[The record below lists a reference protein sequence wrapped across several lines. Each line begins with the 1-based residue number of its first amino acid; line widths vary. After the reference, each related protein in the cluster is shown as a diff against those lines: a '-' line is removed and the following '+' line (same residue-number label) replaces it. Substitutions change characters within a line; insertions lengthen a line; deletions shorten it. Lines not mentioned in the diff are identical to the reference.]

1 MTEKLKL
8 TEKNITELK
17 NQVRNYEDR
26 ITELTGMITDNH
38 STETRIISNVLRDHG
53 KYTKPED
60 MLAGIQDEIIQIIK
74 VEASTENLPTEFKQI
89 LLGTIELI
97 VKPQTKETY
106 ATVVN
111 KEEFTVVGKKGKTNE
126 PKTKMTTLRK

>member
-26 ITELTGMITDNH
+26 ITELTGMINDNH

>member
-1 MTEKLKL
+1 MTEKMKL

-26 ITELTGMITDNH
+26 ITELTGMINDNH

>member
-26 ITELTGMITDNH
+26 ITELTGMINDNH

-89 LLGTIELI
+89 LLETIELI